1 MAFFDFPE
9 DQLRTYFGQATLPT
23 DFEEFWRSTL
33 DEQLPLDLAIQLE
46 RVEIPITA
54 YEVYD
59 LSFLGYGGARI
70 HAWVRVPLNVD
81 GPHATVVN
89 YLGYSGSRGY
99 PWRDSHYAQA
109 GYVHITMDSR
119 SQGWGTRS
127 FGALSPDPDLTRGQM
142 AAPGVMTSGILDRET
157 YYYRRIFIDAV
168 RALQAALTLR
178 WVDPARL
185 VVAGASQGGGITLA
199 ATGLAAM
206 AGIPV
211 TATMP
216 DVPFLCDF
224 PRAVGLTDAYPYCEI
239 VDYLA
244 YHPGLTSQ
252 AFTTLSYFDGVNFSR
267 FGSVPA
273 LFSTALMDQIC
284 PPSTVFA
291 AYNTYA
297 GADKAITVWPWN
309 NHDGGQDHMVYEQL
323 LWLTSHLG

>member
-9 DQLRTYFGQATLPT
+9 EQLRTYTGQATLPF
-23 DFEEFWRSTL
+23 DFEEFWRFTL
-33 DEQLPLDLAIQLE
+33 DEQLPLDLQIQLE
-46 RVEIPITA
+46 RVDVPITA

-70 HAWVRVPLNVD
+70 HAWVRVPHAA
-81 GPHATVVN
+81 GPQTTVVN

-99 PWRDSHYAQA
+99 PWKDSHFAQA
-109 GYVHITMDSR
+109 GHVHITMDSR

-142 AAPGVMTSGILDRET
+142 AAPGVMTSGILDRDS

-168 RALQAALTLR
+168 RVLQAALTLK
-178 WVDPARL
+178 WVDPDRL

-199 ATGLAAM
+199 TTGLAAM
-206 AGIPV
+206 AGIRL
-211 TATMP
+211 AGAMP

-239 VDYLA
+239 VDYLS
-244 YHPGLTSQ
+244 YHPQLTDQ

-267 FGSVPA
+267 FGTVPA
-273 LFSTALMDQIC
+273 LFSAALMDEIC

-291 AYNTYA
+291 AYNTYMST
-297 GADKAITVWPWN
+297 DKTMKVWPWN
-309 NHDGGQDHMVYEQL
+309 DHDGGQDHMIYEQL
-323 LWLTSHLG
+323 LWLGTH

>member
-9 DQLRTYFGQATLPT
+9 EQLRTYAGQATLPS

-33 DEQLPLDLAIQLE
+33 DEQLPLDLQIELE
-46 RVEIPITA
+46 KVEIPLTA
-54 YEVYD
+54 YDVYD

-70 HAWVRVPLNVD
+70 HAWVRVPHAD
-81 GPHATVVN
+81 GPQATVVN

-99 PWRDSHYAQA
+99 PWRDAYYAQA

-142 AAPGVMTSGILDRET
+142 ATPGVMTSGILDREN
-157 YYYRRIFIDAV
+157 YYYRRLFIDAV
-168 RALQAALTLR
+168 RALQAALTLK
-178 WVDPARL
+178 WVDPDRL
-185 VVAGASQGGGITLA
+185 VAAGISQGGGMTLA

-206 AGIPV
+206 AGIPL
-211 TATMP
+211 AASMP

-224 PRAVGLTDAYPYCEI
+224 RRAVGLTDAYPYCEI
-239 VDYLA
+239 VDYLSN
-244 YHPGLTSQ
+244 HPGLTSQ
-252 AFTTLSYFDGVNFSR
+252 AFTTLSYFDGVNFAR
-267 FGSVPA
+267 YGTVPA
-273 LFSTALMDQIC
+273 LFSTALMDEIC

-291 AYNTYA
+291 AYNTYVNP
-297 GADKAITVWPWN
+297 DKTIRVWPWN

-323 LWLTSHLG
+323 LWLKARLA